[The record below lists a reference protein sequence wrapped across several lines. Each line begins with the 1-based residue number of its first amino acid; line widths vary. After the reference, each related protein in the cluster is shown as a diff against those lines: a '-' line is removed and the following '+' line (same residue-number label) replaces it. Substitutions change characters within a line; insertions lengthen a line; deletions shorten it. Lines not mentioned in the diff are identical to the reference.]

1 MKKGYSKKSKKSLN
15 NLLSMENIVGLVL
28 AILIVFDLKLERN
41 IANLI
46 NSPVGIVLSLVTLVI
61 LFIFMN
67 PIVGLLFL
75 IYVYET
81 VKYSSSFLTQ
91 YTQPVENVR
100 KSIMNRLNLAN
111 EASKDDVEIKVIQKM
126 APLVKKSES
135 YGVNFVPNTDKNLK
149 FESL

>member
-1 MKKGYSKKSKKSLN
+1 MKKGYSKKSNKALN

-28 AILIVFDLKLERN
+28 AILIVFDLKVERN

-46 NSPVGIVLSLVTLVI
+46 NSPVGIVLSLVTLVV
-61 LFIFMN
+61 LFVFLN

-100 KSIMNRLNLAN
+100 KNIMNRLNLAN
-111 EASKDDVEIKVIQKM
+111 EASKDNVEIKVIQKM
-126 APLVKKSES
+126 APIVKKSEK
-135 YGVNFVPNTDKNLK
+135 YGVNFVPNTDQKLK
-149 FESL
+149 YESL

>member
-1 MKKGYSKKSKKSLN
+1 MKKGYSKKSNKALN

-28 AILIVFDLKLERN
+28 AILIVFDLKVERN

-46 NSPVGIVLSLVTLVI
+46 NSPVGIVLSLVTLVV
-61 LFIFMN
+61 LFVFLN

-100 KSIMNRLNLAN
+100 KNIMNRLNLAN
-111 EASKDDVEIKVIQKM
+111 EASKDNVEIKVIQKM
-126 APLVKKSES
+126 APIVKKSEK
-135 YGVNFVPNTDKNLK
+135 YGVNFVPNTDEKLK
-149 FESL
+149 YESL

>member
-1 MKKGYSKKSKKSLN
+1 MKKGYSKKSRN
-15 NLLSMENIVGLVL
+15 NLLSTENIIGLIL
-28 AILIVFDLKLERN
+28 AILIVFDLKVERN

-46 NSPVGIVLSLVTLVI
+46 NSPVGIVLSLVTLVV
-61 LFIFMN
+61 LFVFMN

-100 KSIMNRLNLAN
+100 KNIMNRLNLAN
-111 EASKDDVEIKVIQKM
+111 EKSKDDVEIKVIQKM
-126 APLVKKSES
+126 APLVRKSENS
-135 YGVNFVPNTDKNLK
+135 GVNFVPNTDKNLN